1 MKVQK
6 LILSILIVSCLSS
19 YGQTTDVI
27 IKKTRSDFKMIN
39 SDTTL
44 KKITLEDEEF
54 SEHATDGGG
63 ELTGYFRNNSLLK
76 IVEWIGLSYG
86 NRTRE
91 FYLKNN
97 NLFFVFEKF
106 EAFLETDSGLDHL
119 KVKTIFAGRYYFNN
133 GKLIS
138 EKTSGEN
145 KLADKTS
152 AQDLLDQTKDYI
164 KLLNKKKS

>member
-1 MKVQK
+1 MKIQNF
-6 LILSILIVSCLSS
+6 ILYILIFSCFTS
-19 YGQTTDVI
+19 YGQTTDVV
-27 IKKTRSDFKMIN
+27 IKKIRDDFKIIN
-39 SDTTL
+39 SDATL

-54 SEHATDGGG
+54 LEHATDGGG
-63 ELTGYFRNNSLLK
+63 ELTGYFRNNSLVK

-97 NLFFVFEKF
+97 DLFFVFEKF
-106 EAFLETDSGLDHL
+106 EAFIQTDSGLDHS
-119 KVKTIFAGRYYFNN
+119 KVKTIFTGRYYFNN

-138 EKTSGEN
+138 EKITGEN

-152 AQDLLDQTKDYI
+152 AQDLLDQTKDYS